1 MRAKVTPI
9 LLLLVLLSTACGGH
23 RPTVPVTNDTMAS
36 RQPESEYRTVFHG
49 DTLYSIA
56 WESGQDYHD
65 LATWNHL
72 PQPYTIVPGQRLRL
86 YPPKRNA
93 RPQVATVP
101 PAVAAGTG
109 GSMGTRPLE
118 AKAQAAPQVPPPRK
132 LPKPTLRPTIA
143 PQAQKPSLSTVKIK
157 PTPPA
162 RPAATK
168 EHPRERL
175 ERPDT
180 AFSWVWPTEGKI
192 LRNFTDSGS
201 GKGLDIIGIRGQV
214 VRAAANGRVV
224 YHGSGL
230 RGYGQLII
238 IKHNDEF
245 LSAYA
250 HNERIY
256 IKEGDS
262 VKRGAKIAAMGDSGT
277 DRVKLHFE
285 VRRNGKPVDPLKFLP
300 KR

>member
-9 LLLLVLLSTACGGH
+9 LLLLILVPAACGGH
-23 RPTVPVTNDTMAS
+23 RPTVPVTDDTMAS
-36 RQPESEYRTVFHG
+36 RQPKSEYRTVLHG

-72 PQPYTIVPGQRLRL
+72 PPPYTIVPGQRLRL

-93 RPQVATVP
+93 RPQVATLP
-101 PAVAAGTG
+101 PAVPAGTG

-118 AKAQAAPQVPPPRK
+118 AKARAAPQAPPRK
-132 LPKPTLRPTIA
+132 LPKPTPRPTIVT
-143 PQAQKPSLSTVKIK
+143 QAQKPSPMVK
-157 PTPPA
+157 PTPPP
-162 RPAATK
+162 RPSAAK
-168 EHPRERL
+168 EHPRERAG
-175 ERPDT
+175 ERLDT

-201 GKGLDIIGIRGQV
+201 GKGLDIIGIRGQA

-285 VRRNGKPVDPLKFLP
+285 VRRNGKPVDPLKYLP

>member
-1 MRAKVTPI
+1 M
-9 LLLLVLLSTACGGH
+9 
-23 RPTVPVTNDTMAS
+23 
-36 RQPESEYRTVFHG
+36 
-49 DTLYSIA
+49 
-56 WESGQDYHD
+56 
-65 LATWNHL
+65 
-72 PQPYTIVPGQRLRL
+72 
-86 YPPKRNA
+86 
-93 RPQVATVP
+93 
-101 PAVAAGTG
+101 
-109 GSMGTRPLE
+109 
-118 AKAQAAPQVPPPRK
+118 
-132 LPKPTLRPTIA
+132 
-143 PQAQKPSLSTVKIK
+143 
-157 PTPPA
+157 
-162 RPAATK
+162 
-168 EHPRERL
+168 
-175 ERPDT
+175 
-180 AFSWVWPTEGKI
+180 
-192 LRNFTDSGS
+192 
-201 GKGLDIIGIRGQV
+201 DIIGIRGQA

-285 VRRNGKPVDPLKFLP
+285 VRRNGKPVDPLKYLP